1 MLENEIYGER
11 NMRTS
16 LIALLAA
23 VLVPFALTSP
33 AAAAPG
39 VSLGDAVVVDGARS
53 IAYVMHPQGGVEAL
67 DLQRGSSLW
76 RSTEAERPLALAGDL
91 LVAQGRPGEHGELR
105 IVALDVLHNGAGSAE
120 ADLPMP
126 AGVRAEASET
136 LRQAFHVTASASQQ
150 GVVVAWRA
158 QLRRA
163 FAGRG
168 AGEIDAERK
177 TAGEAGESRLQG
189 SALFDP
195 HAGSLLPLEAADA
208 ERISGPRSVAA
219 ASLSSPSGVSA
230 GASERRFASADGR
243 HVLASRATDSRTSQ
257 DHYLW
262 TISDAAT
269 GTVLGTM
276 PSSVSMTPF
285 VVVGTRL
292 LQVVQPVT
300 RRVGGKTTDTPLRLR
315 AVDLATGRELW
326 MREVRDTAFLGPFPL

>member
-11 NMRTS
+11 TMRTS

-39 VSLGDAVVVDGARS
+39 VGVSLSDGVVVDGARS

-67 DLQRGSSLW
+67 DLQSGSSLW
-76 RSTEAERPLALAGDL
+76 RSSEAERPLALAGDL
-91 LVAQGRPGEHGELR
+91 LIAQGRPGEHGELR
-105 IVALDVLHNGAGSAE
+105 IVALDVLHKGAGSAE

-168 AGEIDAERK
+168 ASETDAERK
-177 TAGEAGESRLQG
+177 TAGETGEGRLQG
-189 SALFDP
+189 NALFDP
-195 HAGSLLPLEAADA
+195 HAGSLLPLEAPARVPWPPPA
-208 ERISGPRSVAA
+208 SPRRTVFPPTARTAGSPRPTAGTCSPAVPPTAA
-219 ASLSSPSGVSA
+219 P
-230 GASERRFASADGR
+230 RRTITCGR
-243 HVLASRATDSRTSQ
+243 SRTRPPAPCS
-257 DHYLW
+257 
-262 TISDAAT
+262 AACR
-269 GTVLGTM
+269 
-276 PSSVSMTPF
+276 PRF
-285 VVVGTRL
+285 R
-292 LQVVQPVT
+292 
-300 RRVGGKTTDTPLRLR
+300 
-315 AVDLATGRELW
+315 
-326 MREVRDTAFLGPFPL
+326 